1 MWSSQTKLV
10 ISLLVLAASIFL
22 LHQFRTA
29 IAPVVLAIILAYIF
43 TPLVNRLQR
52 LIRLPRI
59 LAILVVYLLMF
70 VLIGGILWL
79 VIPLLVSQVGRLELN
94 FQDILNQ
101 LEKLFSGQV
110 QIAGITFDGP
120 EIFNRIADTLQQ
132 AFQPLVGQTFDVIT
146 RVVSSLV
153 WVVFVLVISMYLI
166 KDSDAL
172 SNWIEQL
179 VPPPYRQDY
188 NYLRT
193 EISNI
198 WSAFF
203 RGQLLLA
210 LIVIVIITSL
220 GFAVGLP
227 YALAMGVLAGFLEFI
242 PTVGHAVWVIIGA
255 TIALLRGS
263 NWIPFP
269 HWAFALLL
277 VGLHVIFEQFD
288 INYLI
293 PRIIG
298 RRVHLPP
305 LVVILGIIA
314 GAALAG
320 VLGMVLAAPTI
331 ASLRVLGR
339 YVYALLFDLEPF
351 PESVGT
357 QPLPPP
363 DIMWWRKYR
372 ERFAPHHESEA
383 SETSN
388 D

>member
-1 MWSSQTKLV
+1 
-10 ISLLVLAASIFL
+10 VLAAAIYL

-29 IAPVVLAIILAYIF
+29 IAPVVLAVILAYIL

-52 LIRLPRI
+52 LIRLPRMLVI
-59 LAILVVYLLMF
+59 LLVYLLLF
-70 VLIGGILWL
+70 VVIGSILWL
-79 VIPLLVSQVGRLELN
+79 GIPLLVSQVGHLELN

-101 LEKLFSGQV
+101 LETVFSGQV
-110 QIAGITFDGP
+110 QIAGFTFDGK

-132 AFQPLVGQTFDVIT
+132 AFQPLIGQTFDVIT

-188 NYLRT
+188 NLLRT
-193 EISNI
+193 EIGNI

-227 YALAMGVLAGFLEFI
+227 YALAMGVLAGLLEFI
-242 PTVGHAVWVIIGA
+242 PTVGHAIWVILGA

-277 VGLHVIFEQFD
+277 VGLHVIYEQFD

-372 ERFAPHHESEA
+372 ERFTTHREGEA

>member
-1 MWSSQTKLV
+1 MWSSQTKLI
-10 ISLLVLAASIFL
+10 ISLLVLAGAIYL
-22 LHQFRTA
+22 LNKFSA
-29 IAPVVLAIILAYIF
+29 VIAPIVLAVILAYILP
-43 TPLVNRLQR
+43 PLVNRLQKFTH
-52 LIRLPRI
+52 LPRM
-59 LAILVVYLLMF
+59 LAILLVYLLMF
-70 VLIGGILWL
+70 VVIGGILWL
-79 VIPLLVSQVGRLELN
+79 VIPLLVTQVGRLELN
-94 FQDILNQ
+94 FQDILGQ
-101 LEKLFSGQV
+101 LETLFSGQV
-110 QIAGITFDGP
+110 QIAGITFDGR

-146 RVVSSLV
+146 SVVSSLV

-166 KDSDAL
+166 KDSKSFIA
-172 SNWIEQL
+172 WIEQL

-188 NYLRT
+188 NMLLT
-193 EISNI
+193 EIDNI

-210 LIVIVIITSL
+210 LIVIVIITAL

-242 PTVGHAVWVIIGA
+242 PTVGHAVWVILGGS
-255 TIALLRGS
+255 IALLSGS
-263 NWIPFP
+263 NWIPLP
-269 HWAFALLL
+269 NWAFAFTL

-298 RRVHLPP
+298 RRLHLPP

-351 PESVGT
+351 PETVGT

-372 ERFAPHHESEA
+372 ERFTAHREGEAP
-383 SETSN
+383 ETSS